1 MTRSLRSRLSYANV
15 MATVAVFIALGGASY
30 AAVKLPKNSVGTKQI
45 KKNAVIGSKVKR
57 GSLSA
62 GDLSRSARVSL
73 RGQTG
78 PQGPQ
83 GAKGDPGPATGAAG
97 GDLSGSYPNPNIA
110 PPEGWHIVGD
120 PGEPAFM
127 NNWSSFGLIIGNA
140 PVSFLKDRAGF
151 VHLRGSGAGGSSPCI
166 FTLPSGYRPALN
178 EGFANTTQSGG
189 GQVAGRVNV
198 GSDGLVCFTSGFGNV
213 VAPLSGITFLAG

>member
-1 MTRSLRSRLSYANV
+1 MIRSIRSRLSYANV
-15 MATVAVFIALGGASY
+15 MATIAVFIALGGASY
-30 AAVKLPKNSVGTKQI
+30 AAVKVPKNSVGTKQI

-62 GDLSRSARVSL
+62 GDLSRRARASL

-78 PQGPQ
+78 PQGPP
-83 GAKGDPGPATGAAG
+83 GDPGPATGAAG
-97 GDLSGSYPNPNIA
+97 GDLTGNYPNPSIA
-110 PPEGWHIVGD
+110 PPEAWHVVGD

-127 NNWSSFGLIIGNA
+127 NGWSSFGLIIGNA

-151 VHLRGSGAGGSSPCI
+151 VHLRGSGAGGSSPCV
-166 FTLPSGYRPALN
+166 FTLPLGYRPALD
-178 EGFANTTQSGG
+178 EGFANTTQNGG
-189 GQVAGRVNV
+189 GSVGGRVNV
-198 GSDGLVCFTSGFGNV
+198 GSDGLVCFTFGFGNV